1 MKNQNEASLLDKNE
15 FLSYIGGTLV
25 MTAFLVYVME
35 FV

>member
-15 FLSYIGGTLV
+15 LLSYIGGTLV

>member
-1 MKNQNEASLLDKNE
+1 MKNQNETPLLDKNE